1 MLFCNFLLI
10 NKFLRRMQ
18 RVCLSMCVPLVFCFS
33 SFNGILWLYLTF
45 KLKGRFHSLLLIIW
59 NKWTKQRRRRQRQ
72 RRRRRRWKIQNPNRI
87 SISIICIHFKLTHI
101 LDIVVRLAGNRTTY
115 VQVSNGC
122 VCVFCELCVCV
133 LCMSRVMTGN
143 CLIWSNDI
151 QSGPPMSSG
160 LQSNKRQPRK
170 YKNITTKSATKQQQ
184 RELRKQHPTKEQI
197 HTNYGHNA
205 FVSCTE
211 SPMN

>member
-72 RRRRRRWKIQNPNRI
+72 RRRRRRRRWKIQNPNRI

-122 VCVFCELCVCV
+122 VCVFCELCVCCV
-133 LCMSRVMTGN
+133 CPVWWQATVSFEAMIFNRGPRCQADYN
-143 CLIWSNDI
+143 QIND
-151 QSGPPMSSG
+151 
-160 LQSNKRQPRK
+160 NRE
-170 YKNITTKSATKQQQ
+170 NIKT
-184 RELRKQHPTKEQI
+184 
-197 HTNYGHNA
+197 
-205 FVSCTE
+205 
-211 SPMN
+211 